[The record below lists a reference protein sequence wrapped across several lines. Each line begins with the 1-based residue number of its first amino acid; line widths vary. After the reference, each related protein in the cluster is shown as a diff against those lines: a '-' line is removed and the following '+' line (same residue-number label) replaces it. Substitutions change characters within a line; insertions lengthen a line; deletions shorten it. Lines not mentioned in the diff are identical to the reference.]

1 MSESQNLGVLAHEL
15 AAPVA
20 AISSLAELA
29 VQTEGAVDWPRFV
42 GLVVTATRDIERI
55 LADPELR
62 SLVEDDVDIGRLLHA
77 IAVQGGERVSVEA
90 TPATIVRGD
99 GTRLRQALANLVRNG
114 LRHGE
119 HVTLT
124 AERRGDLVVID
135 VVDDGPGVDPG
146 VDVFS
151 RGVSAAGSTG
161 YGLWIAQGIATA
173 HGGTLEVVPGSGGAR
188 FRLALPS
195 SGGAS

>member
-1 MSESQNLGVLAHEL
+1 MA
-15 AAPVA
+15 
-20 AISSLAELA
+20 
-29 VQTEGAVDWPRFV
+29 
-42 GLVVTATRDIERI
+42 LVVTATGDIERI
-55 LADPELR
+55 LADPDLR
-62 SLVEDDVDIGRLLHA
+62 SLVEEDVDIEQLLHA
-77 IAVQGGERVSVEA
+77 VAAQGGERVHVEA
-90 TPATIVRGD
+90 APGAIVRGD

-124 AERRGDLVVID
+124 AELRGDGVTID

-151 RGVSAAGSTG
+151 RGVSGAGSTG
-161 YGLWIAQGIATA
+161 YGLWIARDIATA
-173 HGGTLEVVPGSGGAR
+173 HGGTLELVPGPGGAR

-195 SGGAS
+195 SAGGS